1 MPSYFYTTNKTHS
14 LCRSFLLSCLLPFLL
29 LTNLHAEESK
39 EMADKS
45 ETMMAEKSESMMM
58 ADSKKEGMMNED
70 KGMADNDMASM
81 SDNNKDTKKIK
92 PPADLYQQYQRDL
105 KHYFANTEELLVGT
119 ETISTLLSESNTAN
133 NKGVVI
139 LLPDWQQPAIN
150 PKSIAFLHNT
160 MPDHG
165 WATITIPPFN
175 KPQNYPSIALEEE
188 TRKESDKKAIEAYQT
203 KVASVCRVVLE
214 KASAMPGL
222 ILFISEGNNAGIVMN
237 IVNTPGMLKPNAMV
251 LLSAYQETPAENM
264 NFAQQLAMTDIPVLD
279 LYLKQDNIKV
289 KPSALLRKKQT
300 EKELKVVYRQKQI
313 NNFTPSYY
321 PEKALLKEIQGWLKT
336 IGW

>member
-1 MPSYFYTTNKTHS
+1 MPSYFHAINKIQS
-14 LCRSFLLSCLLPFLL
+14 LFRYFIFLCLLPLLL
-29 LTNLHAEESK
+29 LTSLHAEESK

-45 ETMMAEKSESMMM
+45 DSMMM
-58 ADSKKEGMMNED
+58 DDAKKEAMMNED
-70 KGMADNDMASM
+70 KGMADKGMASM
-81 SDNNKDTKKIK
+81 GEGDKETKKIK
-92 PPADLYQQYQRDL
+92 LPADLYQQYQRDL
-105 KHYFANTEELLVGT
+105 KHYFKNTEDLLVGT

-133 NKGVVI
+133 NKGIVI

-175 KPQNYPSIALEEE
+175 KPQNFPSIALEEE
-188 TRKESDKKAIEAYQT
+188 TRKESDIKAIEVYQE
-203 KVASVCRVVLE
+203 KVAAVCRVVLE
-214 KASAMPGL
+214 KASTMPGL

-251 LLSAYQETPAENM
+251 LLSAYQETPAANIH
-264 NFAQQLAMTDIPVLD
+264 FAQQLAMSDIPVLD
-279 LYLKQDNIKV
+279 LYLKQDNFKV
-289 KPSALLRKKQT
+289 KPSALLRKKQA

-313 NNFTPSYY
+313 SNFTPSYY
-321 PEKALLKEIQGWLKT
+321 PETRLLKEIQGWLKV